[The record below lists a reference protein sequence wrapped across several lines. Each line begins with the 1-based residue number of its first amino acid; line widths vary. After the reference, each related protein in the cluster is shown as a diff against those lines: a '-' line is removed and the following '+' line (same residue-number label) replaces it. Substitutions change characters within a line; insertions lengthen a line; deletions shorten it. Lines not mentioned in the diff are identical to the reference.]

1 MASDRLRSS
10 PNRDLRNVWCEYDDG
25 MLILHGRLSS
35 FYSKQLA
42 QETVSGVEEVV
53 QVVNGTEVVIPPSL
67 EAE

>member
-1 MASDRLRSS
+1 
-10 PNRDLRNVWCEYDDG
+10 